1 MRTSRFA
8 FIIAALVLLPA
19 CSDDSTE
26 PNPPDTSCEDNAPVN
41 VTGRTLH
48 EIRDVDYVHNKFFY
62 FDDPAIFVGPNAATV
77 KVYRTVTPT
86 EVANDPS
93 IVHAMGWAAP
103 DPEGWGHGIG
113 AILTPLLNGE
123 LPTDAIEQDFELLE
137 LNVDY
142 KFIRS
147 PSNNAVIG
155 LALTQAIPDAD
166 QRALAVS
173 YVTIDGWAIGGT
185 YLQLGVPETAP
196 DYADGRLILELIKK
210 PTPDPSGEFPSTW
223 LLEMRNVYD
232 IGMTDIEGSTLEVEI
247 VDVLLPRTDPSIPN
261 GSTVPYLQIFG
272 LDQVNCEG
280 APQSDGRI
288 DVTTARIDLEQ
299 GLLFFPVGK
308 AFHPDPSKVN
318 EWTDGVFAFAGSF
331 QAQYDN
337 SMAIYTEKLTPTR
350 ENEVHQYVIKVL
362 SKQE

>member
-8 FIIAALVLLPA
+8 LIIAALALLPA

-26 PNPPDTSCEDNAPVN
+26 PNQPTPSCKDNAPVN
-41 VTGRTLH
+41 VSGRTLH
-48 EIRDVDYVHNKFFY
+48 EIRDVDYVHSQYFY

-77 KVYRTVTPT
+77 KVYRTVTPA
-86 EVANDPS
+86 ELANDPS

-113 AILTPLLNGE
+113 AILTPLISGN
-123 LPTDAIEQDFELLE
+123 LPTEAIEQDFELLA

-142 KFIRS
+142 TFIRS

-155 LALTQAIPDAD
+155 FALTEAIPDTD

-185 YLQLGVPETAP
+185 YEQLGVPQTAP
-196 DYADGRLILELIKK
+196 DYAADRLVLELIKT
-210 PTPDPSGEFPSTW
+210 PDPDPSGEFPSTW

-232 IGMTDIEGSTLEVEI
+232 IGMTDIQGSSLEVEI
-247 VDVLLPRTDPSIPN
+247 VDVLVPRTDPSIPN

-272 LDQVNCEG
+272 LDQVDCEG
-280 APQSDGRI
+280 APQPDGRF
-288 DVTTARIDLEQ
+288 DVKPARVDLEK
-299 GLLFFPVGK
+299 GLLFFPVVK
-308 AFHPDPSKVN
+308 PFHPDASKVN
-318 EWTDGVFAFAGSF
+318 EWTDGVFAFTGSF

-337 SMAIYTEKLTPTR
+337 SLAPTR